1 MDPRRLSRE
10 IMPLHK
16 DEGIVLFK
24 RAYGES
30 DKIVRLF
37 TLGSGKVAA
46 IAKGANK
53 SQKRFMNTLEPFNH
67 ISLEYFEKYGKG
79 MVRIENAHVIETNE
93 GIETSLKKACMAGF
107 FTEFVDKLTKDR
119 EKHSS
124 LFYILKE
131 VLTRVRYAD
140 FTYSDVLFYELS
152 MLQTLGFEP
161 NFHTCVYCGKP
172 MNEEDRTCF
181 SSERGGTLCHRCSRF
196 ISHKR
201 YEGGV
206 IERLASMRDGDE
218 NIVSREPVGSYSSCG
233 CGNGD
238 DGVFERDARDL
249 LEGFVTFHLDVEFK
263 SYRILKSVMR

>member
-1 MDPRRLSRE
+1 
-10 IMPLHK
+10 MPLHK

-119 EKHSS
+119 EKHNCTFLHSQGGLNEVSS
-124 LFYILKE
+124 I
-131 VLTRVRYAD
+131 AD

-172 MNEEDRTCF
+172 MNEDDRTCF
-181 SSERGGTLCHRCSRF
+181 SSETG
-196 ISHKR
+196 
-201 YEGGV
+201 
-206 IERLASMRDGDE
+206 RD
-218 NIVSREPVGSYSSCG
+218 SLPPV
-233 CGNGD
+233 
-238 DGVFERDARDL
+238 L
-249 LEGFVTFHLDVEFK
+249 PFH
-263 SYRILKSVMR
+263 SP